1 MPPRKRVSETLAK
14 KDVET
19 NMEEGFIAEN
29 PAGDVVE
36 EILPPTL
43 DIAFHTLA
51 EAIKAQ
57 LSPEDDYPNL
67 FRVHE
72 AQKRY
77 SDGHHAL
84 AWQHVIEILEG
95 VLGKPI
101 RQT

>member
-1 MPPRKRVSETLAK
+1 MPPRKRVSETLVK

-19 NMEEGFIAEN
+19 KIEEDVTMEN
-29 PAGDVVE
+29 PVADTE
-36 EILPPTL
+36 EEVLPPTL

-51 EAIKAQ
+51 EAVKAQ

-72 AQKRY
+72 SQKRY